1 MVLASSILMGSS
13 PKDVQEFVEKSM
25 EKHVELIIR
34 TLARKKTTLIR
45 NAVMD
50 IKRNQDHQGK

>member
-1 MVLASSILMGSS
+1 MGSS